1 MNPVPKVRVV
11 AVPIS
16 WSLSPSPLGIR
27 DTSPPKSH
35 TPHPQASSARAKVQ
49 ECARPREKREGV
61 RAAQAPPLPP
71 CTTIKLRNQR
81 LPLSGFLVTLGGT
94 APALPSL
101 VSHCS
106 LNIEFLPLPER
117 HLELPPPI
125 SWQITPS
132 AGRCGGRGG

>member
-27 DTSPPKSH
+27 DTPPPKSH

-71 CTTIKLRNQR
+71 LYYYKAEEPAPSTQWFLGDSGRNSSSFAI
-81 LPLSGFLVTLGGT
+81 SGF
-94 APALPSL
+94 SL
-101 VSHCS
+101 Q
-106 LNIEFLPLPER
+106 
-117 HLELPPPI
+117 LEH
-125 SWQITPS
+125 
-132 AGRCGGRGG
+132 